1 MFLDLL
7 AYILIGCVS
16 YKYVEPIFSECGL
29 PKLNKYE
36 RLVVYGISWPIPI
49 FIGSA
54 AVIAT
59 SINKIIDEDRYVVKN
74 KFVKIKRR
82 KWF

>member
-1 MFLDLL
+1 MFLVLL
-7 AYILIGCVS
+7 VYICIGCVS
-16 YKYVEPIFSECGL
+16 YKYVAPIFSECGL
-29 PKLNKYE
+29 PKLNKDE

-54 AVIAT
+54 AIIAT
-59 SINKIIDEDRYVVKN
+59 RIKKIIDEERYVVKN

-82 KWF
+82 KLF